1 MKRLISSV
9 LSFVLLL
16 STTSFAKDYSD
27 YPQKFY
33 DVDKSH
39 WAYNYI
45 SELTD
50 KNVISGYTDGSFKPE
65 NTVSRAEWSKMMVTS
80 AGLNIKSDSYA
91 ISDLSKDHW
100 AYKYVTTAKDYMNWY
115 SNNNTLSFKPN
126 QAASR
131 EDVTVSLVKL
141 KGYSVD
147 DVDYSVLSAFKD
159 VNSISIDLK
168 KYVAVALQKNLISGF
183 EDNTFRGQDT
193 LTRAE
198 ASILLCRAFQMG
210 NDNKVVDFN
219 EANNSIG
226 TGISDTSYLDM
237 FKETPTPI
245 PTIKPTPQPT
255 LEPTPEPAPIVN
267 EGGLKDSYKV
277 DTLIEVG
284 TDIKDAVQNGN
295 DLYYIDNSNN
305 VFKVNMQT
313 KESSVLMD
321 SKTFSVNSGGET
333 WCPDRIDNIFYDKK
347 NNSVGIKG
355 KFKKSDLFG
364 NGKEMLGIPILV
376 PSGKVLLKGTIA
388 EQPNNI
394 DKTTILSVLSNGTN
408 IIARSYDSGYECDI
422 YALPSY
428 DSFEYGYYKGRG
440 FGNAIGLSAAVP
452 YDTNGNLYFAYF
464 GTLYRYNFNSFDKIF
479 EQSKVMANGLANN
492 AFYIYGQNQ
501 IFKLD
506 LSGNVEYS
514 FPTDNICVDDF
525 KSLNLGN
532 AFPKLFISTNDDI
545 VFFDNNSKSFRIIS
559 GA

>member
-1 MKRLISSV
+1 MKKLISSV

-16 STTSFAKDYSD
+16 STTAFAKDYSD

-65 NTVSRAEWSKMMVTS
+65 NTVSRAEWSKMMVTAS
-80 AGLNIKSDSYA
+80 KLEINKTDYY

-100 AYKYVTTAKDYMNWY
+100 AYNYVITAKDYMNWY

-159 VNSISIDLK
+159 VNSISNDLK

-226 TGISDTSYLDM
+226 TGVSDTSYLDM

-245 PTIKPTPQPT
+245 PTVEPTP
-255 LEPTPEPAPIVN
+255 EPTPEPAPIIN

-277 DTLIEVG
+277 DTLTEVG

-321 SKTFSVNSGGET
+321 SNTFSVNSGGET
-333 WCPDRIDNIFYDKK
+333 WRPDRIDNIFYDKK
-347 NNSVGIKG
+347 NNSVGVKG

-364 NGKEMLGIPILV
+364 SGEEMLGIPILV

-408 IIARSYDSGYECDI
+408 IIVRSYDSGYECDI

-428 DSFEYGYYKGRG
+428 DSFEYGYYKGGG
-440 FGNAIGLSAAVP
+440 FGNAIGLKNAVP
-452 YDTNGNLYFAYF
+452 YDANGNLYFAHY
-464 GTLYRYNFNSFDKIF
+464 GTLYRYNFNSFDKVF
-479 EQSKVMANGLANN
+479 EQSKVTANGLANN

-506 LSGNVEYS
+506 LDGNVQYQFS
-514 FPTDNICVDDF
+514 TDNIRVDDF

-532 AFPKLFISTNDDI
+532 AFPKLFIATNDDI

>member
-1 MKRLISSV
+1 MKKLISSV
-9 LSFVLLL
+9 LSVVLLL
-16 STTSFAKDYSD
+16 STTAFAKDYSD

-39 WAYNYI
+39 WAYAYI

-80 AGLNIKSDSYA
+80 AGLNIKSDNYA

-100 AYKYVTTAKDYMNWY
+100 AYNYVITAKDYMNWY

-159 VNSISIDLK
+159 VDSISNDLK

-219 EANNSIG
+219 EANNSLG
-226 TGISDTSYLDM
+226 TGVSDTSYLDM

-245 PTIKPTPQPT
+245 PTVEPTPQ
-255 LEPTPEPAPIVN
+255 PTPEPAPIVN

-277 DTLIEVG
+277 DTLVEVG

-305 VFKVNMQT
+305 VYKVNMQT

-347 NNSVGIKG
+347 NNSVGVKG

-364 NGKEMLGIPILV
+364 NGEEMLGIPILV

-408 IIARSYDSGYECDI
+408 IIVRSYDSGYECDI

-428 DSFEYGYYKGRG
+428 DSFEYGYYKGGG
-440 FGNAIGLSAAVP
+440 FGNAIGLKNAVP
-452 YDTNGNLYFAYF
+452 YDANGNLYFAHY
-464 GTLYRYNFNSFDKIF
+464 GTLYRYNFNSFDKVF
-479 EQSKVMANGLANN
+479 EQSKVTANGLANN

-506 LSGNVEYS
+506 LDGNVQYQFS
-514 FPTDNICVDDF
+514 TDNIRVDDF

-532 AFPKLFISTNDDI
+532 AFPKQFIATNDDI